1 MNKKKSERLPPT
13 PSVLK
18 KLFAYSGNLC
28 AMPDCKN
35 TLIHKTGTMNGKV
48 AHIHAAEKGGARYDA
63 TMNEEDRRALA
74 NLFVVCANCHDVIDD
89 PNNEA
94 KYPAEK
100 LRIYNKKHEDR
111 FRKAELQFIEK
122 YADLTQLSKPTFP
135 KTLRR
140 MSELL
145 ELPEV
150 LNSTDEIKGIKG
162 FVRKLAELPLEQR
175 SFAMAIAERMKRR
188 NVDSLPTDDV
198 ENAFNIGS
206 SKLKKQ
212 MDLLEHHQLGSVNED
227 NVPGKYVVSL
237 WHRSHGDNPWIE
249 ILDFCEKSGDHSDQF
264 IVDLDFALY
273 DKAAD

>member
-1 MNKKKSERLPPT
+1 MTKKKSDRLPPT
-13 PSVLK
+13 QSVLK

-63 TMNEEDRRALA
+63 KMSDEDRRAFA
-74 NLFVVCANCHDVIDD
+74 NLFVVCAICHDVVDD

-100 LRIYNKKHEDR
+100 LKIYKKKHEDR

-150 LNSTDEIKGIKG
+150 LNSPDEIKGIKG

-198 ENAFNIGS
+198 QHAFGIGP

-212 MDLLEHHQLGSVNED
+212 MELIEHHSLGSIDED
-227 NVPGKYVVSL
+227 NMPGKYLVHL
-237 WHRSHGDNPWIE
+237 WERDHGGNPWIE
-249 ILDFCEKSGDHSDQF
+249 ILDFCEKSGDDPDQF

-273 DKAAD
+273 D

>member
-1 MNKKKSERLPPT
+1 MTKKKSDILPPT

-18 KLFAYSGNLC
+18 KLFAYSGNQC
-28 AMPDCKN
+28 AMPDCN
-35 TLIHKTGTMNGKV
+35 NALIHKTGTMNGKV

-63 TMNEEDRRALA
+63 TMSDEDRRALA

-89 PNNEA
+89 PNNQA

-100 LRIYNKKHEDR
+100 LKTYKKKHEDR
-111 FRKAELQFIEK
+111 VRKAELHFIEK
-122 YADLTQLSKPTFP
+122 YADLTQLSNPTFP

-150 LNSTDEIKGIKG
+150 LNSPDEIKGIKE
-162 FVRKLAELPLEQR
+162 FVKKLAELPLEQR
-175 SFAMAIAERMKRR
+175 SFALAVAERMKRR
-188 NVDSLPTDDV
+188 NVESLPTDDV
-198 ENAFNIGS
+198 QHAFNIGS

-212 MDLLEHHQLGSVNED
+212 MDLLEHHSLGSIDED
-227 NVPGKYVVSL
+227 NMQGKYLVHL
-237 WHRSHGDNPWIE
+237 WERDHGGNPWIE
-249 ILDFCEKSGDHSDQF
+249 ILDFCEKSGDDPDQF

-273 DKAAD
+273 D